1 MTAKTEAKRRA
12 QIHKIINLCLDING
26 IQETNQRCTG
36 SRPTAFFRFSGHVGM
51 MDIDVSPHG
60 YCAREHKE
68 NWNFSV
74 CEEDDTEILRC
85 IRDIKEIKAGMQH
98 EEME

>member
-1 MTAKTEAKRRA
+1 
-12 QIHKIINLCLDING
+12 
-26 IQETNQRCTG
+26 
-36 SRPTAFFRFSGHVGM
+36 M

-85 IRDIKEIKAGMQH
+85 IRDLKEIKAGMQH